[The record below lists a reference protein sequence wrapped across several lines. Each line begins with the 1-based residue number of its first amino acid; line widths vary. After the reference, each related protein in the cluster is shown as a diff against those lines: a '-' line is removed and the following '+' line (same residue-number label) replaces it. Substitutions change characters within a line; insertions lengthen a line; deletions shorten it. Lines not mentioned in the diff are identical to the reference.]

1 MNLGT
6 VLFQMFLVGAVVT
19 LAVVITMEAAT
30 RRVIRQY
37 QEGRWLLDLM
47 NRGYLRR
54 MDRKFL
60 KRSR

>member
-37 QEGRWLLDLM
+37 QEGHWLLDLM

>member
-1 MNLGT
+1 MNVGT
-6 VLFQMFLVGAVVT
+6 VLFQMFLVGAVMV

-30 RRVIRQY
+30 RRTIRQY
-37 QEGRWLLDLM
+37 HEGRWLLNLM
-47 NRGYLRR
+47 ERGYLRR